1 MKTLPK
7 WQGRL
12 IAGLVLLIA
21 VTAALGAAPATL
33 SFDSL
38 YKYSVF
44 GLTFSDQVKQNAGK
58 EVTVEGFMAPPLRAK
73 GNFFVLTKQPV
84 SLCPFCNSDAD
95 WPDDIIVVYLEKAE
109 VFKQL
114 NRTIKVTGTLETG
127 SYRDP
132 ETGFVSQLRL
142 VDAKYK

>member
-1 MKTLPK
+1 MRLHSK

-12 IAGLVLLIA
+12 IAGLVLMALA
-21 VTAALGAAPATL
+21 LTALPAADATL

-58 EVTVEGFMAPPLRAK
+58 TVSIDGFMAPPLRVK

-114 NRTIKVTGTLETG
+114 NRTIRVTGTLETG
-127 SYRDP
+127 SYTDP